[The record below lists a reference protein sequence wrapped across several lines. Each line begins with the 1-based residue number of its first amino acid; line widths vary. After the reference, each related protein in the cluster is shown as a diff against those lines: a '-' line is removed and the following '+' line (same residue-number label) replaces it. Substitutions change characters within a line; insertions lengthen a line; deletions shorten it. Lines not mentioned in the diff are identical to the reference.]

1 MPSNLLSL
9 VVPVYNEENSID
21 IFMEEINKVL
31 SMVNIN
37 HEIIFINDG
46 SRDNTLAVL
55 IELQKIDSSVKIINL
70 SRNFG
75 KDIALTAGLDATSG
89 DAVIPMDVDLQDPPE
104 LIVDFI
110 REWRNG
116 FDVVYG
122 TRRFRTT
129 DSAFKRFSS
138 TYFYRLFNKLSNFP
152 IPYNTG
158 DYRLMDKKVIDV
170 IRQMPERDRFMKG
183 IFAWVGFSTKKVEY
197 DRPPRA
203 KGETKWNYFKLFR
216 FAIDGILSFS
226 SWPLRIWTIIGLT
239 VASISFA
246 YGVWL
251 IIRTVFFGVDVK
263 GYPSLI
269 VSVLF
274 MGSLNLSGIGML
286 GEYLAR
292 VYNETKRRPLYITK
306 DKIGF

>member
-1 MPSNLLSL
+1 MATHLLSL

-21 IFMEEINKVL
+21 IFMEEITKVL
-31 SMVNIN
+31 DQLDMKR
-37 HEIIFINDG
+37 EIIFINDG
-46 SRDNTLAVL
+46 SRDNTLSIL
-55 IELQKIDSSVKIINL
+55 IELQKKNTDVKVINL

-89 DAVIPMDVDLQDPPE
+89 DAIIPMDVDLQDPPE
-104 LIVDFI
+104 LILDFV
-110 REWRNG
+110 REWRKG

-122 TRRFRTT
+122 TRRFRKT

-138 TYFYRLFNKLSNFP
+138 TYFYRLFNRLSNFP

-183 IFAWVGFSTKKVEY
+183 IFAWVGFATQKVEY
-197 DRPPRA
+197 DRPSRA
-203 KGETKWNYFKLFR
+203 KGETKWNYIKLFR

-226 SWPLRIWTIIGLT
+226 SWPLRIWTIIGLS
-239 VASISFA
+239 VASVSFM
-246 YGVWL
+246 YGLWL
-251 IIRTVFFGVDVK
+251 VIRTVFFGVDVK

-306 DKIGF
+306 DKFGF

>member
-1 MPSNLLSL
+1 MATHLLSL

-31 SMVNIN
+31 TRIDMEK
-37 HEIIFINDG
+37 EIIFINDG
-46 SRDNTLAVL
+46 SRDTTFSVL
-55 IELQKIDSSVKIINL
+55 LDLQKKDRRVKIINL

-89 DAVIPMDVDLQDPPE
+89 DAVVPMDVDLQDPPE
-104 LIVDFI
+104 LILDFVS
-110 REWRNG
+110 EWKKG
-116 FDVVYG
+116 ADVVYG

-138 TYFYRLFNKLSNFP
+138 GYFYRVFNMLSNFP
-152 IPYNTG
+152 IPHNTG

-183 IFAWVGFSTKKVEY
+183 IFAWVGFTTKKVEY
-197 DRPPRA
+197 DRPSRA

-216 FAIDGILSFS
+216 FAVDGILSFS

-239 VASISFA
+239 VASLSFL
-246 YGVWL
+246 YGFWL

-292 VYNETKRRPLYITK
+292 VYNEAKRRPLYITK

>member
-1 MPSNLLSL
+1 MATHLLSL

-21 IFMEEINKVL
+21 VFMEEITKVL
-31 SMVNIN
+31 DKIDMKR
-37 HEIIFINDG
+37 EIIFINDG
-46 SRDNTLAVL
+46 SRDSTLSVL
-55 IELQKIDSSVKIINL
+55 IDLQKKNNDVKIINL

-89 DAVIPMDVDLQDPPE
+89 DAVVPMDVDLQDPPE
-104 LIVDFI
+104 LILEFVS
-110 REWRNG
+110 EWRKG

-122 TRRFRTT
+122 TRRFRNT

-138 TYFYRLFNKLSNFP
+138 TYFYRLFNRLSNFP

-183 IFAWVGFSTKKVEY
+183 IFAWVGFSTQKVEY
-197 DRPPRA
+197 DRPSRA

-226 SWPLRIWTIIGLT
+226 SWPLRIWTLIGLT
-239 VASISFA
+239 VASLSFL
-246 YGVWL
+246 YGLWL
-251 IIRTVFFGVDVK
+251 VVRTVFFGVDVK